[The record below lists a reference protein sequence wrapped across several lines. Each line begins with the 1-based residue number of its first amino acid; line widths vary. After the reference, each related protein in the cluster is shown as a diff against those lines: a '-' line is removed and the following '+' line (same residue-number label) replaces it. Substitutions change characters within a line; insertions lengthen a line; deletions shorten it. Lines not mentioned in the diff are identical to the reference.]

1 MTTHQIMIVEDED
14 IQRRQLVRVLSGD
27 ERAIFEARSGEEAL
41 TLLAT
46 QRFDLVISDLK
57 MPGISGLDLVKKIKV
72 AFPHTSLLLIT
83 AHATV
88 DSAIQAMK
96 IGVED
101 YLAKPFGSEELKLVV
116 ERIFEKRNLLAQN
129 VLLREQ
135 LESQFSFGNIIS
147 KNHRMRK
154 IFSTVVSI
162 APTDSTVL
170 IQGETGTGKELIA
183 KAIHFNSPRKEK
195 RFVPVDCG
203 ALPDTLLEAEL
214 FGHEKGAFT
223 GAVSRRVGK
232 LEYANGGTLF
242 LDEVGNMSSAMQVKI
257 LRALEERLF
266 QRIGSNDPVAVDI
279 RLIAATNIDL
289 LTLVRQGRFREDL
302 YYRLKVIPLEI
313 PPLRERLED
322 IPLLARHFLKIYRD
336 RMGKNVN
343 EITHAAVKKLMT
355 YAWPGNVREL
365 ENIIERTV
373 ATITGNCIDEIDLP
387 ELGEA
392 RNQDPLANQSL
403 IDIPLSQ
410 RTAELER
417 KYLFELLN
425 RIGGNTPLAA
435 EMAGLGLRTLQRK
448 LKELGIKPEDFKSQS
463 SQFDK

>member
-1 MTTHQIMIVEDED
+1 MTTHQILIVEDED
-14 IQRRQLVRVLSGD
+14 IQRRQLVRVLSGV
-27 ERAIFEARSGEEAL
+27 ERAISEARSGEEAL

-57 MPGISGLDLVKKIKV
+57 MPGISGLDLVKRIKV

-116 ERIFEKRNLLAQN
+116 ERILEKRDLLAQN
-129 VLLREQ
+129 ILLREQ

-154 IFSTVVSI
+154 IFSAVVSV

-257 LRALEERLF
+257 LRALEERRF
-266 QRIGSNDPVAVDI
+266 QRIGSNDPIAVDI

-289 LTLVRQGRFREDL
+289 LTFVRQGRFREDL

-343 EITHAAVKKLMT
+343 EITHAAIKKLMT

-373 ATITGNCIDEIDLP
+373 ATITGNCIDEIDFS
-387 ELGEA
+387 ELGDA
-392 RNQDPLANQSL
+392 KKQDPSTNQSL

-417 KYLFELLN
+417 KYFFELLN
-425 RIGGNTPLAA
+425 RVGGNTPFAA
-435 EMAGLGLRTLQRK
+435 EIAGLGLRTLQRK

-463 SQFDK
+463 SQFDH